1 MVSETLSE
9 LPKTLP
15 EGAPGGPRSLPE
27 TSQKRPETL
36 PEALEQC

>member
-1 MVSETLSE
+1 MVSETFSG

-15 EGAPGGPRSLPE
+15 EGAPGGPRSLSE

-36 PEALEQC
+36 PEAPEQC